1 MNTNQSFQY
10 TGSSEFK
17 INGVSLEA
25 NEIALFNELTGE
37 GGIGYIPY
45 DGATVSVYV
54 PIDKSS
60 FIKDLEPSLNNKVYY
75 LVSDVLYDDTQKDI
89 IISLAT
95 EIPMVLMAGKYE
107 GSFVFNNPN
116 NYENLYL
123 IWDYTDSLTSGYA
136 SYSGAA
142 TERYINIP
150 FPDERGISGVNYNTV
165 LKPVRYILS
174 YNDRVIQDTGYVGL
188 NTLANYNNL
197 ISAGISPSDINLVF
211 PYDGL
216 VDNGSGSIEFFKSAS
231 TDDESVL
238 YVHSPLVNS
247 SWNISRIDPYLK
259 TFYIDTTDG
268 DPTNVCSQTAN
279 VAMYHNG
286 LGLYPVTGDQIFTD
300 STGLS
305 PYNGNNAYHLISDVS
320 MAVPP
325 VSGGLYGLVGEN
337 GVVNAFAGCD
347 CLEYAVPF
355 IFQEDIVITQGVF
368 INVPMQAS
376 NNPTEW
382 RVLGS
387 CDSYTFTSG
396 DTGSIFDIV
405 DCYGNNKR
413 ITVGTLNSESIT
425 TCSSTTPIL
434 VLGNG
439 TYTLNKA
446 CLDFYLPKGLSFNYT
461 TGEIFG
467 TPEEACS
474 YDITLRASN
483 CLGYG
488 GPKTINITVE
498 TGIKL
503 TPFAIDVENFGDTGD
518 AACAVSPIY
527 TLLYHDGNG
536 RVPDINDNIY
546 IDYKATT
553 KFMGG
558 SQWYKIDHSTYSIKV
573 CETGTVC
580 DKNECPSVT
589 TTTTSTTTT
598 TTTTTLPTGDWFTAT
613 LCPDGLV
620 IATLVDTTTSGFIV
634 GDYVKTTDGNCWEI
648 TATTTA
654 SYPYV
659 LIDNTVGPYGDC
671 ATCLNITT
679 TTTTTTTTTA
689 PVFTAFSMD
698 PDRQLSAYNACAN
711 STGPLSTY
719 YHNGTNPY
727 PVVNDFVYTNSIGTI
742 PLAGGNGWYYFF
754 DGAAYAMQVASTGQ
768 VLLIVACS
776 GVTTTT
782 TTTTLPT
789 TYYLARQC
797 GGIGSLVLISY
808 QSFST
813 LSPLDIVKCANN
825 VCYEIVISSSPGV
838 AVSSVL
844 FTYDNCVDCTGIT
857 TTTTTSTTTTS
868 TTTTTTTT
876 TTTAAPPVSSFF
888 RHGDQDVICES
899 PIAEFFIDG
908 AVGSIGNSIYEYVL
922 GVYVLA
928 PANYYLQLATTV
940 AYEWDGTN
948 WTGNSTLCV

>member
-1 MNTNQSFQY
+1 MNANQSFQY
-10 TGSSEFK
+10 TGSLEFS
-17 INGVSLEA
+17 INGVSIEA
-25 NEIALFNELTGE
+25 NEIALFNQVTGE
-37 GGIGYIPY
+37 GGVGYIPY
-45 DGATVSVYV
+45 DGAAINVYV
-54 PIDKSS
+54 PVDKSS
-60 FIKDLEPSLNNKVYY
+60 FIKDLEPTLNNKVYY
-75 LVSDVLYDDTQKDI
+75 LVSDILYDETQKDT

-95 EIPMVLMAGKYE
+95 EIPMVLVAGRYE
-107 GSFVFNNPN
+107 GKFVFNNPN

-123 IWDYTDSLTSGYA
+123 IWDYTDSLSSGYA
-136 SYSGAA
+136 SYSGAI
-142 TERYINIP
+142 TERYIDIKLPN
-150 FPDERGISGVNYNTV
+150 ERGISGVNYNTV
-165 LKPVRYILS
+165 LRPSRYILS
-174 YNDRVIQDTGYVGL
+174 YNGRIIQDTGYIGL
-188 NTLANYNNL
+188 NSLANYNNL
-197 ISAGISPSDINLVF
+197 ISAGIDPSDIKLVF

-216 VDNGSGSIEFFKSAS
+216 VNNGSGSIEFFKSDS
-231 TDDESVL
+231 TNDESVL
-238 YVHSPLVNS
+238 YVHSPITNS

-268 DPTNVCSQTAN
+268 EPSNVCTQTAN

-325 VSGGLYGLVGEN
+325 VSGGLYGLVGLD
-337 GVVNAFAGCD
+337 GVIKTFAGCD
-347 CLEYAVPF
+347 CLEYAPPF
-355 IFQEDIVITQGVF
+355 IYQEDIVITQGKY

-376 NNPTEW
+376 NNSTSW
-382 RVLGS
+382 NILSS
-387 CDSYTFTSG
+387 CVSYTFTGG
-396 DTGSIFDIV
+396 DTGSIFDII
-405 DCYGNNKR
+405 DCYGNSKR
-413 ITVGTLNSESIT
+413 ITVGTLGSDSVT
-425 TCSSTTPIL
+425 TCASTTPSL

-439 TYTLNKA
+439 TYSSNNA
-446 CLDFYLPKGLSFNYT
+446 CLDFLLPKGLSFNYS

-474 YDITLRASN
+474 YEIEIRAEN
-483 CLGYG
+483 CIGAGSSKFL
-488 GPKTINITVE
+488 NITVE

-546 IDYKATT
+546 VDYKATT

-589 TTTTSTTTT
+589 TTTTTTTST
-598 TTTTTLPTGDWFTAT
+598 TTTTTLPAGDWFNAE
-613 LCPDGLV
+613 LCPGTSI
-620 IATLVDTTTSGFIV
+620 IATLVDPSTSGFIV
-634 GDYVKTTDGNCWEI
+634 GDYIKTIDGNCWNI
-648 TATTTA
+648 IGTTVA
-654 SYPYV
+654 SYPY
-659 LIDNTVGPYGDC
+659 IDIDSGSGTFIDC
-671 ATCLNITT
+671 IDCLGITT

-689 PVFTAFSMD
+689 PVFTSFSID

-719 YHNGTNPY
+719 YHNGANPY
-727 PVVNDFVYTNSIGTI
+727 PVVNDFVYTNSIGTF
-742 PLAGGNGWYYFF
+742 PLNGGNGWYYFF
-754 DGAAYAMQVASTGQ
+754 DGVAYAMQVASTGQ
-768 VLLIVACS
+768 VLIVAACA

-782 TTTTLPT
+782 TTTTIPT
-789 TYYLARQC
+789 SYYLARQC

-808 QSFST
+808 QSFNT

-825 VCYEIVISSSPGV
+825 VCYEIVISAAPGI

-844 FTYDNCVDCTGIT
+844 FIYDDCVDCTGIT
-857 TTTTTSTTTTS
+857 TTTTTTTTTS

-876 TTTAAPPVSSFF
+876 TTTAAPPVSAFF
-888 RHGDQDVICES
+888 RYGDQDLICES

-908 AVGSIGNSIYEYVL
+908 AAGTPGNSIYEYIG

-928 PANYYLQLATTV
+928 PANYYLQLSTIT
-940 AYEWDGTN
+940 AYEWDGAN